1 MCFLVSAENGA
12 GASKMRNITY
22 ALKHCLQPKED
33 QLNKERKRQTNK
45 TKNKETNG

>member
-22 ALKHCLQPKED
+22 AKED